1 MNRQILFRGLTVS
14 TNEWVEGDFITG
26 VGAKQGRVYILPRI
40 INFAYPKTKARPH
53 ELDGH
58 EVLPSSVGQF
68 TGLLD
73 KNGVKIFEG
82 DVVIWN
88 DGDDGDKRIRKATVV
103 MHPSLRFVLTDDTP
117 TGMIGHE
124 FCFGHF
130 IYEDTENHIDVIGN
144 IHEGGNK

>member
-1 MNRQILFRGLTVS
+1 MNREILFRGQDIKS
-14 TNEWVEGDFITG
+14 RKWVEGDLIHG
-26 VGAKQGRVYILPRI
+26 VGAKSGSIYILPRK
-40 INFAYPKTKARPH
+40 INLAYVENCDH
-53 ELDGH
+53 LDGY
-58 EVLPSSVGQF
+58 EVLPETVGQF
-68 TGLLD
+68 TGLTD

-130 IYEDTENHIDVIGN
+130 IYEDTENHIEVTGN
-144 IHEGGNK
+144 IHEGGSNE